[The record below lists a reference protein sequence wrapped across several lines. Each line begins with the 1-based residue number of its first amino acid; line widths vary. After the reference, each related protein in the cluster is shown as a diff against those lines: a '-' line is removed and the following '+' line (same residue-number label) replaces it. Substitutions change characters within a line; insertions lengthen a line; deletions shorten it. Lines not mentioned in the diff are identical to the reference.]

1 MRKLILK
8 LFKGIPVEE
17 VDNLLN
23 QEYKKH
29 RIELDAQTSK
39 TEMWQKKAV
48 AYTIKLNTVSADI
61 EKSSIP
67 NNLKKSLIKKIK
79 ENKI

>member
-29 RIELDAQTSK
+29 RIELETQQREKGIWKRHAMSYK
-39 TEMWQKKAV
+39 N
-48 AYTIKLNTVSADI
+48 KL
-61 EKSSIP
+61 ESIP
-67 NNLKKSLIKKIK
+67 AKLDEMKLSRNLKKSII
-79 ENKI
+79 NKLSKG

>member
-79 ENKI
+79 EK

>member
-23 QEYKKH
+23 QEYP
-29 RIELDAQTSK
+29 LK
-39 TEMWQKKAV
+39 TEIETQQREKEIWKRHAMSYKN
-48 AYTIKLNTVSADI
+48 KL
-61 EKSSIP
+61 ESIP
-67 NNLKKSLIKKIK
+67 AKLDEMKLSLNLKKAIINKLIKG
-79 ENKI
+79 

>member
-29 RIELDAQTSK
+29 RVELDAQTSK

-48 AYTIKLNTVSADI
+48 AYTIKLNIVSANI

-79 ENKI
+79 EK

>member
-29 RIELDAQTSK
+29 RIELETQQREKEIWKRHVMSYK
-39 TEMWQKKAV
+39 N
-48 AYTIKLNTVSADI
+48 KL
-61 EKSSIP
+61 ESIP
-67 NNLKKSLIKKIK
+67 AKLDEMKLSRNLKKSII
-79 ENKI
+79 NKLSKG

>member
-29 RIELDAQTSK
+29 RIELETQQREKEIWKRHVMSYK
-39 TEMWQKKAV
+39 N
-48 AYTIKLNTVSADI
+48 KL
-61 EKSSIP
+61 ESIP
-67 NNLKKSLIKKIK
+67 AKLDEMKLSLNLKKAII
-79 ENKI
+79 NKLSKG

>member
-29 RIELDAQTSK
+29 RVELETQQREKEIWKRHVMSYK
-39 TEMWQKKAV
+39 N
-48 AYTIKLNTVSADI
+48 KL
-61 EKSSIP
+61 ESIP
-67 NNLKKSLIKKIK
+67 AKLDEMKLSLNLKKAIINKLIKG
-79 ENKI
+79 